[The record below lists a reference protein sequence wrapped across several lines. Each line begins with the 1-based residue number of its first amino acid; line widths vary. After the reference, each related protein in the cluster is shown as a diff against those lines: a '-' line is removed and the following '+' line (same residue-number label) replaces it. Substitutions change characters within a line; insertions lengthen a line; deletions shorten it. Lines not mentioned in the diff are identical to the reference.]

1 MALQRLHVLEKSSQG
16 GLEFTALLFLLIPV
30 EQQLTEIHFIKQ
42 LSADICGH
50 HIVADHQSRSILL
63 PSPSPPSP
71 VIGNEVSM
79 SEALT
84 QSLLPMEDGST
95 KLLN

>member
-1 MALQRLHVLEKSSQG
+1 MALNSRLFCSCS
-16 GLEFTALLFLLIPV
+16 IPI
-30 EQQLTEIHFIKQ
+30 EQQLTEIHFTKQ

-50 HIVADHQSRSILL
+50 RVVPDHRSRSILL
-63 PSPSPPSP
+63 PSPGPPSP
-71 VIGNEVSM
+71 VTGNEVSM
-79 SEALT
+79 SEAPK